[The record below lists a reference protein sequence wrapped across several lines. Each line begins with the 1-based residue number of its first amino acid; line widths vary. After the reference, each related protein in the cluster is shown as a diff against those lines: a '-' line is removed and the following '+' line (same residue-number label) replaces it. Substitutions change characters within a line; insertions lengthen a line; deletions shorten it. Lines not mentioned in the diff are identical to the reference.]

1 MDIQLPSQSLSP
13 FIRHFMII
21 ESQDEVVN
29 RVLPGTALVMA
40 FRFKGRVNQ
49 LEGSEKRKLPAAMI
63 SGLRKSGRLIN
74 YSKDAGNILV
84 QFREAGANAF
94 IKEPLHEFF
103 GESPSLDLLTGY
115 HNVSEMEEQ
124 LAEAKDNQTR
134 IALVEDFL
142 IAKLYD
148 HKPDQLILKALEK
161 IQVSKGNIRMTELA
175 HQLCISQDAFE
186 KRFRKVVGVSP
197 KQFSFI
203 VRMQSVINDVRTNK
217 QALNEIAFHAGYFDQ
232 PHFNKDFKLFTG
244 QTPKD
249 FFKSPVFG

>member
-1 MDIQLPSQSLSP
+1 MDIYLPSPLLSP

-21 ESQDEVVN
+21 ESKDEVVN
-29 RVLPGTALVMA
+29 RVLPNTALVMA

-49 LEGSEKRKLPAAMI
+49 LEGDSKQKLPASMI

-74 YSKDAGNILV
+74 YSRDTGNILV
-84 QFREAGANAF
+84 NFREVGANSF
-94 IKEPLHEFF
+94 IKEPLYELF
-103 GESPSLDLLTGY
+103 GESVSLDQLTGY
-115 HNVSEMEEQ
+115 HNVSEIEEQ
-124 LAEAKDNQTR
+124 LAEAKNNRTR
-134 IALVEDFL
+134 IALIEDFL
-142 IAKLYD
+142 ITKLCNP
-148 HKPDQLILKALEK
+148 KPDQLVLTALEK
-161 IQVSKGNIRMTELA
+161 IQLSKGNIRITELA

-186 KRFRKVVGVSP
+186 KRFRKAVGVSP

-203 VRMQSVINDVRTNK
+203 IRMTAVIANGRNNS

-249 FFKSPVFG
+249 FFRISSI

>member
-1 MDIQLPSQSLSP
+1 MDIYLPSQPLSL

-21 ESQDEVVN
+21 ESKDEMVN
-29 RVLPGTALVMA
+29 RVLPNTALVMA

-49 LEGSEKRKLPAAMI
+49 LEGSEKTKLPAMMI

-74 YSKDAGNILV
+74 YSKNAGNILV
-84 QFREAGANAF
+84 QFKEAGANAF

-115 HNVSEMEEQ
+115 HNVSEIEEQ
-124 LAEAKDNQTR
+124 LSEAKNNKAR
-134 IALVEDFL
+134 IALIEDFM
-142 IAKLYD
+142 ITKLCH

-161 IQVSKGNIRMTELA
+161 IQLSKGTIRMTELA
-175 HQLCISQDAFE
+175 QELCISQDAFE
-186 KRFRKVVGVSP
+186 KRFRKVVGMSP

-203 VRMQSVINDVRTNK
+203 VRMQSVISNGRHSK
-217 QALNEIAFHAGYFDQ
+217 QTLNEIAFHAGYFDQ

-249 FFKSPVFG
+249 FFRMPAI

>member
-1 MDIQLPSQSLSP
+1 MEIYLPSQPLSP

-29 RVLPGTALVMA
+29 RVLPNTALVMA

-103 GESPSLDLLTGY
+103 GENPSLDQLTGY
-115 HNVSEMEEQ
+115 RNASEIEE
-124 LAEAKDNQTR
+124 LLGEAKDNKAR
-134 IALVEDFL
+134 IALIENFL
-142 IAKLYD
+142 ITKLSNY
-148 HKPDQLILKALEK
+148 KPDQLILKALER
-161 IQVSKGNIRMTELA
+161 IQLSKGTTRITELA
-175 HQLCISQDAFE
+175 NQLCISQDAFE

-203 VRMQSVINDVRTNK
+203 VRMQSVINNGRSNK
-217 QALNEIAFHAGYFDQ
+217 QSLSEIALHAGYFDQ

-244 QTPKD
+244 QTPKE